1 MKHKSFLVPGILILT
16 ACLIIITVGCAFG
29 PKEIPDVGEL
39 KVSLFYLV
47 EGKMAKEVIG
57 TYVAL
62 ISDGRYRR
70 CGIKLDEPFEQIVQ
84 PSVSVMDNETADGMA
99 QLIHQDDFF
108 SLPGIPLDK
117 LNLDDFKRTDYKT
130 KIMTVE
136 LNGVSNTVS
145 YDLLP
150 ARLKPVFS
158 ELYQAVFLA
167 METTDVKPVIQEQN
181 WRELLDE
188 FLKNRSK

>member
-1 MKHKSFLVPGILILT
+1 MKHKPFPVFGIFIVI
-16 ACLIIITVGCAFG
+16 ACLIISSAGCAYS

-47 EGKMAKEVIG
+47 EGHMAKEVIG

-62 ISDGRYRR
+62 ISGGRYRR

-84 PSVSVMDNETADGMA
+84 PSVSVMDNETADGMI
-99 QLIHQDDFF
+99 QLIHQDEFF
-108 SLPGIPLDK
+108 SLPGISLDE
-117 LNLDDFKRTDYKT
+117 LNLEDFKQANYKI
-130 KIMTVE
+130 KIITVE
-136 LNGVSNTVS
+136 LNGVVSTVS

-158 ELYQAVFLA
+158 ELYKAVFLA
-167 METTDVKPVIQEQN
+167 METTDVKPVIQEQD
-181 WRELLDE
+181 WKEVLDE
-188 FLKNRSK
+188 FLKNHPK